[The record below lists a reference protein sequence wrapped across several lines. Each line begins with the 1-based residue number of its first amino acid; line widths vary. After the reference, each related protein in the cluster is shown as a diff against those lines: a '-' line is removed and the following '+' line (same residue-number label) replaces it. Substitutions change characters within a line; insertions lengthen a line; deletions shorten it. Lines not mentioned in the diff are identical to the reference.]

1 MVKKRQAVTYQ
12 EAYKM
17 VHAYFP
23 DFRDFEG
30 IVSGAVRSGYISLQQ
45 RGNEFWLV
53 YEYKNDK

>member
-1 MVKKRQAVTYQ
+1 
-12 EAYKM
+12 M